1 MCRPAEALCETR
13 SPRRAFTVV
22 EVLVALVVVAVGL
35 LGVAGASATALRASN
50 AAMRERSAISRA
62 RTRLALIQAAGC
74 LAAADGERLLGNG
87 LADRWAVAAA
97 EHGVRMVSVSV
108 EWDDLGRR
116 RSFQLRSA
124 LLC

>member
-1 MCRPAEALCETR
+1 MFRPAESCR
-13 SPRRAFTVV
+13 DDHSSRRAFTVV
-22 EVLVALVVVAVGL
+22 EVLVALMVVAVGL

-62 RTRLALIQAAGC
+62 RTRLALIHAAGC
-74 LAAADGERLLGNG
+74 AAAADGERKLGNG
-87 LADRWAVAAA
+87 LADRWTVAAA
-97 EHGVRMVSVSV
+97 VNGVRMVDVSV

-116 RSFQLRSA
+116 RAFHVRSA